1 MLRTLMILGAA
12 TALMSGSALAQSVA
26 DPNLTSICLDPGGQ
40 TRPVTCRSQNA
51 SRINQR
57 EDICQCLHGGDQV
70 TVPFCPRGVKPPAES
85 AAFEHAR
92 RSSDE
97 RELNSFL
104 RQAKGDGLADP
115 LTGAGNDSRSTFQPQ
130 VHDLPDRKS
139 VV

>member
-12 TALMSGSALAQSVA
+12 AALMSGPALAQSVA
-26 DPNLTSICLDPGGQ
+26 DPGVTSICLDPGGQ

-92 RSSDE
+92 RSAVVNGS
-97 RELNSFL
+97 LV
-104 RQAKGDGLADP
+104 
-115 LTGAGNDSRSTFQPQ
+115 GASYQGRPICVESRGHLSGAY
-130 VHDLPDRKS
+130 
-139 VV
+139 

>member
-70 TVPFCPRGVKPPAES
+70 TVPFCPRGVKPPVES

-92 RSSDE
+92 RSAVVNGS
-97 RELNSFL
+97 LV
-104 RQAKGDGLADP
+104 
-115 LTGAGNDSRSTFQPQ
+115 GASYQGRPICVESRA
-130 VHDLPDRKS
+130 HLGGGY
-139 VV
+139 